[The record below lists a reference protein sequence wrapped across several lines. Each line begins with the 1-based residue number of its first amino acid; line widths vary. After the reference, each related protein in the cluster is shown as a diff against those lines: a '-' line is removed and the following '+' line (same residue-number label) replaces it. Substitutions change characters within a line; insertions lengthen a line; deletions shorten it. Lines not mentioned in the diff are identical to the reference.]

1 VINLK
6 NEYGKTYRITL
17 DESASIDGQTQEERL
32 WLYQI
37 PCKFGHIFVQGENTL
52 GAYCNRI
59 KVIPRLIALP
69 GVRVKQR
76 GDREVNVAFDPAQ
89 LAEVAQILRARKRM
103 SLSPERREQ
112 LRLRMIEVRSLSARS
127 PEEFGGNR
135 SQETISPTS

>member
-1 VINLK
+1 MVNLK
-6 NEYGKTYRITL
+6 EIYGKTYRITL
-17 DESASIDGQTQEERL
+17 DESASIDGQTHEERL

-89 LAEVAQILRARKRM
+89 LAEVAQLLKARKRRVI
-103 SLSPERREQ
+103 SAEERSRLIQQ
-112 LRLRMIEVRSLSARS
+112 LPPRPPRD
-127 PEEFGGNR
+127 GGSQ
-135 SQETISPTS
+135 SQEASATTV